1 MKYMDMS
8 KYDEKEKASP
18 VQGEVGLRS
27 KLGGVEKKQNNPS
40 VSYADSSLYTREP
53 LVLGI

>member
-1 MKYMDMS
+1 MYRNVKMS

-27 KLGGVEKKQNNPS
+27 KLGGVEKSKTIPQSAMLTAPFTQG
-40 VSYADSSLYTREP
+40 SL
-53 LVLGI
+53 